1 MKSKRHKI
9 RSSNETRLLLYLS
22 RVKPA
27 SSVLKQAQTLIDSGL
42 NWDSLIAESA
52 RHGTSNLIY
61 KNLLRLEN
69 IPQNIL
75 DRFGNVYNHTLRHN
89 VLLAAE
95 TDRLIDGLNAKGLE
109 VIALKGPLTS
119 EIIFGDLGAYPSS
132 DIDILIR
139 IGDIESA
146 RDYLES
152 DGYRLNDKGF
162 DAYRDF
168 YIKELYHIS
177 LSNGQYTLEP
187 HWNLFFRYFT
197 APPDFWWEE
206 SISVQSEGRTY
217 QWLSPEKNI
226 LYNSFRTFFKVFAQ
240 LRFLVMLAEIIRH
253 YKDEIDWEK
262 LFHYAKTY
270 KFENV
275 LRVVLKLSHELL
287 GAEVPKS
294 CIDLKQLRAKM
305 LYRIIRKVALEGD
318 KDHALNKVLLA
329 SLRDDLSGFLRV
341 MCRRLFPSMG
351 EIVSRY
357 RLPEKSSRAIG
368 YYLLNPI
375 LLFMQK
381 HVKK

>member
-1 MKSKRHKI
+1 MQINK
-9 RSSNETRLLLYLS
+9 ETTLLLFLS

-27 SSVLKQAQTLIDSGL
+27 SSVLTQAQTHIDSGL
-42 NWDSLIAESA
+42 NWDLLIAESA

-61 KNLLRLEN
+61 KNLLGLEN
-69 IPQNIL
+69 IPQSIL
-75 DRFGNVYNHTLRHN
+75 DKFGNVYNNTLRHN

-95 TDRLIDGLNAKGLE
+95 TDRLIDGLNAKGIE

-119 EIIFGDLGAYPSS
+119 EIIFGDIGAYPSG

-146 RDYLES
+146 TDYLEDNS
-152 DGYRLNDKGF
+152 YRLNDKGF

-168 YIKELYHIS
+168 YVKELYHIS
-177 LSNGQYTLEP
+177 LSNGQYVLEP

-206 SISVQSEGRTY
+206 SITVQSGDRTY

-240 LRFLVMLAEIIRH
+240 LRFLAMLAEIIRH

-275 LRVVLKLSHELL
+275 LRVVLKLSYELL
-287 GAEVPKS
+287 GAEVPRPY
-294 CIDLKQLRAKM
+294 IALKQLRAK
-305 LYRIIRKVALEGD
+305 LLFRVIRRMALEGD
-318 KDHALNKVLLA
+318 RDHTLNKVLLA
-329 SLRDDLSGFLRV
+329 SVRDDFSGFLQV
-341 MCRRLFPSMG
+341 MFRRLFPSMG
-351 EIVSRY
+351 EIISRY
-357 RLPEKSSRAIG
+357 RLPEKSGKAIG

-375 LLFMQK
+375 LLLMQK